1 MSTAVVRLKGE
12 LFPPLAL
19 LLADVERWMSN
30 YAAVGDGELTKH
42 QLGQHL
48 QTGGKR
54 LRARLALA
62 AGEALG
68 APPADSTAWAAA
80 VEMMHNATLIH
91 DDIQDQDRMRRGS
104 PTTWARY
111 GVAQAINVGDLGLM
125 LPFSI
130 VADMATTADVSAGLM
145 SLLAQHGVR
154 AAEGQTLTLTML
166 SNRQFDFKTYR
177 RCIEGTTGAFFALPI
192 EGAAILAGFNTADAR
207 ALAAGF
213 LRLGVL
219 YQLQDDVL
227 DLYGS
232 KGRDLPG
239 GDLRAGKVS
248 ALVIEH
254 LERCPSDAQWLV
266 PLLEQPRDKTTLSQV
281 RFAAD
286 RFRASGTLTGCLAR
300 IDAVVE
306 EIAQD
311 EFLFGCPAL
320 RDVALSCLALA
331 MQPIDR
337 LREAK

>member
-12 LFPPLAL
+12 VFPPLAL
-19 LLADVERWMSN
+19 LLADVERWMAN
-30 YAAVGDGELTKH
+30 YASVGDADVTKH
-42 QLGQHL
+42 QLGEHL
-48 QTGGKR
+48 ATGGKR

-91 DDIQDQDRMRRGS
+91 DDIQDQDKMRRGS

-145 SLLAQHGVR
+145 GLLAQHGVR

-166 SNRQFDFKTYR
+166 SNRQFDFETYR

-192 EGAAILAGFNTADAR
+192 EGAAILAGFNTVDAR

-227 DLYGS
+227 DLYGL

-239 GDLRAGKVS
+239 GD
-248 ALVIEH
+248 
-254 LERCPSDAQWLV
+254 
-266 PLLEQPRDKTTLSQV
+266 
-281 RFAAD
+281 
-286 RFRASGTLTGCLAR
+286 
-300 IDAVVE
+300 
-306 EIAQD
+306 
-311 EFLFGCPAL
+311 
-320 RDVALSCLALA
+320 
-331 MQPIDR
+331 
-337 LREAK
+337 

>member
-12 LFPPLAL
+12 LFPPLGL
-19 LLADVERWMSN
+19 LLADVEQWMSN
-30 YAAVGDGELTKH
+30 YASIGSADLTKH
-42 QLGQHL
+42 QLGEHL
-48 QTGGKR
+48 ATGGKR

-68 APPADSTAWAAA
+68 APQADSTAWAAA

-91 DDIQDQDRMRRGS
+91 DDIQDQDLMRRGL

-125 LPFSI
+125 LPFAI
-130 VADMATTADVSAGLM
+130 VSDMAVTPDVRAGLM
-145 SLLAQHGVR
+145 SLLAQHGIR

-166 SNRQFDFKTYR
+166 SNRQFDFDTYS

-192 EGAAILAGFNTADAR
+192 EGAALLAGFSPSDAR

-213 LRLGVL
+213 LQLGTL

-227 DLYGS
+227 DLYGL
-232 KGRDLPG
+232 KGRELPG

-254 LERCPSDAQWLV
+254 LERCPEDAKWLV
-266 PLLEQPRDKTTLSQV
+266 PLLELPRDRTAMSQV
-281 RFAAD
+281 ELAAD
-286 RFRASGTLTGCLAR
+286 RFRASGTLRACLAR
-300 IDAVVE
+300 IDTLAE
-306 EIAQD
+306 DIAHD

-331 MQPIDR
+331 MQPIEP